1 MRYLLLLLLLGC
13 SSEKKL
19 FKAEARLAQ
28 AGRLPAI
35 CAERYPTIPDT
46 TYLKDSVIVL
56 DTLLSTEYVSDTVRL
71 NDTLYYAKYKPI
83 TILKEVTKTKI
94 ERVVDKAKE
103 KELEARV
110 KLLEAQNSTIS
121 EDLKD
126 YTKKAK
132 TRLYW
137 LIFLAV
143 AIAAKI
149 LQKPIKRIIEWN
161 SLRIPKL

>member
-35 CAERYPTIPDT
+35 CSERYPVIPDT
-46 TYLKDSVIVL
+46 SYLKDSVILL
-56 DTLLSTEYVSDTVRL
+56 DTFLAKEYVRDTVRL
-71 NDTLYYAKYKPI
+71 NDTLYYAEYKPI
-83 TILKEVTKTKI
+83 TILKEVTKTKL
-94 ERVVDKAKE
+94 ERVVDKARE
-103 KELEARV
+103 KELEARI
-110 KLLEAQNSTIS
+110 KLLEAQNATIS
-121 EDLKD
+121 EDLED

-137 LIFLAV
+137 LILLAV

-149 LQKPIKRIIEWN
+149 LQKPIKRIIEWH